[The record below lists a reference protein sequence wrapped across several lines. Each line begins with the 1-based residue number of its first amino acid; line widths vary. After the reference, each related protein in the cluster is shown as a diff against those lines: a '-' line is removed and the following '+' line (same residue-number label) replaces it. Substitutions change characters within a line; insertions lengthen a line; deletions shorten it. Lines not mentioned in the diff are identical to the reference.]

1 MIMIVRVGT
10 LARYS
15 AIAAPERSE
24 WVSMSSGL
32 KPRVASLITL
42 AAAQSFTRIDADV
55 ISFHLPSGV
64 MNRLILRSSGS
75 SDPG

>member
-10 LARYS
+10 LARYN

-24 WVSMSSGL
+24 WVPISWGL
-32 KPRVASLITL
+32 KPRVASPITL
-42 AAAQSFTRIDADV
+42 AAAQSFTQTDAEF

-64 MNRLILRSSGS
+64 MNRLILHSSGS